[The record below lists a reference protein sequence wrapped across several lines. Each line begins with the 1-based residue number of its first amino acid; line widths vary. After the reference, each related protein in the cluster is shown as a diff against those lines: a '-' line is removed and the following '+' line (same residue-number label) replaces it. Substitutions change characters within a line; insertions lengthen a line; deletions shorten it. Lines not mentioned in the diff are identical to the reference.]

1 MSTEWN
7 TAAWMALPED
17 CVGSSDI
24 FPVVARE
31 PITPPHLLAL
41 PRHPTPSQSLHDTSG
56 PAPLR
61 FPEEQVRR
69 WVEEYAGHAR
79 RHGTAHSMRL
89 WRDCFHEALRELA
102 RQALRQPE
110 DARCASLHWKLLDG
124 EYLVAARFE
133 SPLAAT
139 LH

>member
-7 TAAWMALPED
+7 TAAWTAQPEN

-24 FPVVARE
+24 FPVVARG
-31 PITPPHLLAL
+31 PITPPHLIAL
-41 PRHPTPSQSLHDTSG
+41 PRHPTPSQSLRDTG

-69 WVEEYAGHAR
+69 WAEEYADHAR
-79 RHGTAHSMRL
+79 RRGTLHSMRL
-89 WRDCFHEALRELA
+89 WRECFHEALRELA
-102 RQALRQPE
+102 RQALREPA
-110 DARCASLHWKLLDG
+110 DAHCASLHWKLLGG

-133 SPLAAT
+133 RSLAT
-139 LH
+139 LQ